1 MNGFLA
7 ALDQNYAWLGL
18 VPAGAV
24 LVALIINVA
33 SLRGKDMN
41 HKSGMAVNLLFA
53 ALLIESAAWTVRAF
67 GGGTLTGVFWTVVAA
82 AGLHVLSGAVALWAF
97 WEHATIGRW
106 PHGRRRATWSFWLNV
121 IALAA
126 IAGWFYLGENPKI
139 YKRIFE

>member
-18 VPAGAV
+18 APAGAV

-41 HKSGMAVNLLFA
+41 RKSGIAMNLLFT
-53 ALLIESAAWTVRAF
+53 ALLIEAAAWTVRAF
-67 GGGTLTGVFWTVVAA
+67 GGGTLTGVFWTVAA
-82 AGLHVLSGAVALWAF
+82 AAVLHVFSGAVALRAF

-106 PHGRRRATWSFWLNV
+106 PHGRRRATWGFWLNV
-121 IALAA
+121 IALLA
-126 IAGWFYLGENPKI
+126 IAGWFYLGENPKL